1 MSVLNGAQ
9 IFQLIDSKNYTE
21 EVDERALIK
30 EMNREINGFLNVIN
44 DMENNILLSVP
55 IFPN

>member
-55 IFPN
+55 IFQN